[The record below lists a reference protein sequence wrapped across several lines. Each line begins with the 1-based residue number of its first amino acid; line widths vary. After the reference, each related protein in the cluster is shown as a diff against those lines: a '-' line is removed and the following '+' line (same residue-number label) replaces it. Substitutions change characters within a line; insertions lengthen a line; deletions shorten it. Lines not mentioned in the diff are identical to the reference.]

1 MIEARMFR
9 STEGCAMTFATWDEA
24 RSSSIGPGDL
34 LWVDVEKPGDDEGQV
49 LREHFRFHPLAVQD
63 ALAPTRRPK
72 VNDFGQYLFMIFTG
86 VRLPSD
92 GDYRPFE
99 TVKLAVFMGP
109 GYLVTI
115 RPEQL
120 ASIEDA
126 KQAVANNAA
135 VMSHGPAFLLHEMLD
150 RMVDQYLPLMDRL
163 GAEITRLERKVIE
176 RPAPEDTRE
185 VLRLRRMLDRLQRAA
200 LQQRET
206 VHRLQRGEFALVQ
219 DEARVYIRD
228 VFDHLVRVADLVES
242 HREHLAA
249 VMEAH
254 LSATSNRMNEIMKV
268 LTVIG
273 TIILPMTFITG
284 VYGMN
289 FRIMPEINWP
299 GGYLFAWG
307 LMLAVGGGMY
317 LFLKRKRWI

>member
-1 MIEARMFR
+1 MYR
-9 STEGCAMTFATWDEA
+9 SVDGCTMTFATWDEA
-24 RSSSIGPGDL
+24 RSASIGPGDL
-34 LWVDVEKPGDDEGQV
+34 LWVDIENAGDDEGQI

-63 ALAPTRRPK
+63 ALTPRRRPK
-72 VNDFGQYLFMIFTG
+72 VNDFGQYLFMIFNG
-86 VRLPSD
+86 VRLPPD
-92 GDYRPFE
+92 GDYRSFE
-99 TVKLAVFMGP
+99 TVTLAVFMGP

-115 RPEQL
+115 RPERL
-120 ASIEDA
+120 ASVEDT

-135 VMSHGPAFLLHEMLD
+135 VMSHGAAFLLHEVLD
-150 RMVDQYLPLMDRL
+150 RMVDQYLPLMDKL
-163 GAEITRLERKVIE
+163 GTGITRLERKVIE
-176 RPAPEDTRE
+176 RPAPEDPRE
-185 VLRLRRMLDRLQRAA
+185 VLKLRRILDRLQRTA

-219 DEARVYIRD
+219 DEGRVYLRD
-228 VFDHLVRVADLVES
+228 VFDHLVQAADLVES

-249 VMEAH
+249 VMDAH

-289 FRIMPEINWP
+289 FRIMPELYWP